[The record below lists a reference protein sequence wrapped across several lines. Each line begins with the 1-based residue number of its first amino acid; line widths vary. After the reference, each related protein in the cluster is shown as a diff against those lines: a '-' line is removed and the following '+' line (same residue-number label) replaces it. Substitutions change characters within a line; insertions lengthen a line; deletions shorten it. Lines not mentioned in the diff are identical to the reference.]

1 MRYKLLKKQLP
12 LVRIGL
18 FLIVVCL
25 FAASADFALAAE
37 GKIVFT
43 SIRDGEKAIY
53 VMDGD
58 GGSQSKVAEGSYPAW
73 HPDGQTISFLYE
85 DDLWV
90 TDLNGSNRQ
99 NLTDGRINLNSCV
112 PTSWS
117 PDGRQ
122 IAYWG
127 NSDQGYGVYALG
139 ANGRNEQI
147 LEAGWTRDGRVS
159 WSPDGRSIAYSE
171 MRQLDPPFKRFGS
184 DIFVVNANGS
194 NSVNLTV
201 NPAPFNISADWS
213 PDGTKIAYVASPK
226 PFLWL
231 PPHNIHVMNA
241 DGTNPVMLTKEER
254 WAYEWNPTWS
264 PDSRRIAFAR
274 QTPDGFKDIFSMNA
288 DGSDL
293 RNLTQTHRIEEEYP
307 AWNPGAQAVSST
319 TRLVTQWG
327 AVKQSDDRLKAQ
339 EER

>member
-1 MRYKLLKKQLP
+1 MKQMRV
-12 LVRIGL
+12 VRFCL
-18 FLIVVCL
+18 FLIVICL
-25 FAASADFALAAE
+25 LAASVDLALAVE

>member
-1 MRYKLLKKQLP
+1 MRYKLLEKQMR
-12 LVRIGL
+12 LVKFGL

-25 FAASADFALAAE
+25 LAASADFALAVE

-43 SIRDGEKAIY
+43 SMRNGEKAIY

-58 GGSQSKVAEGSYPAW
+58 GGIQSKVVGGSYPAW

-85 DDLWV
+85 GDLWV

-99 NLTDGRINLNSCV
+99 NLTNGRINLNSCV

-127 NSDQGYGVYALG
+127 NSDQGYGVYAIG
-139 ANGRNEQI
+139 TNGGNKQI
-147 LEAGWTRDGRVS
+147 VEAGWTRDGSVS

-184 DIFVVNANGS
+184 DIFVVNSNGS
-194 NSVNLTV
+194 TRVNLTV
-201 NPAPFNISADWS
+201 NPAPMNISASWS
-213 PDGTKIAYVASPK
+213 PDGKKIAYVASPK

-241 DGTNPVMLTKEER
+241 DGSDSVMLTQEER
-254 WAYEWNPTWS
+254 WGYEWNPTWS

-293 RNLTQTHRIEEEYP
+293 RNLTQTHRVEEEYP
-307 AWNPGAQAVSST
+307 AWSPGAQAVSST
-319 TRLVTQWG
+319 ARLVTQWG
-327 AVKQSDDRLKAQ
+327 AVKQPGD
-339 EER
+339 

>member
-1 MRYKLLKKQLP
+1 MRYKLLEKQMR
-12 LVRIGL
+12 LVKFGL

-25 FAASADFALAAE
+25 LAASADFALAVE

-43 SIRDGEKAIY
+43 SMRDGEKAIY
-53 VMDGD
+53 VMGGD

-85 DDLWV
+85 GDLWV

-99 NLTDGRINLNSCV
+99 NLTNGRIDLNSCV

-127 NSDQGYGVYALG
+127 NSDQGYGVYAIG
-139 ANGRNEQI
+139 TNGGNEQI
-147 LEAGWTRDGRVS
+147 VEAGWTRDGRVS
-159 WSPDGRSIAYSE
+159 WSPDGTSIAYSE

-194 NSVNLTV
+194 TRVNLTV
-201 NPAPFNISADWS
+201 NPAPMNISASWS
-213 PDGTKIAYVASPK
+213 PDGKKIAYVASPK

-241 DGTNPVMLTKEER
+241 DGTNPVMLTQEER
-254 WAYEWNPTWS
+254 WAYEWNPT
-264 PDSRRIAFAR
+264 
-274 QTPDGFKDIFSMNA
+274 
-288 DGSDL
+288 
-293 RNLTQTHRIEEEYP
+293 
-307 AWNPGAQAVSST
+307 
-319 TRLVTQWG
+319 
-327 AVKQSDDRLKAQ
+327 
-339 EER
+339 

>member
-1 MRYKLLKKQLP
+1 MRYKLLEKQMR
-12 LVRIGL
+12 LVKFGV

-25 FAASADFALAAE
+25 LAASADFALAVE

-43 SIRDGEKAIY
+43 SMRDGEKAIY
-53 VMDGD
+53 VMGGD
-58 GGSQSKVAEGSYPAW
+58 GGSQSKVAGGSYPAW

-85 DDLWV
+85 GDLWV

-99 NLTDGRINLNSCV
+99 NLTNGRINLNSCV

-127 NSDQGYGVYALG
+127 NSDQGYGVYAMG
-139 ANGRNEQI
+139 TNGGNEQI
-147 LEAGWTRDGRVS
+147 VEAGWTRDGRVS
-159 WSPDGRSIAYSE
+159 WSPDGTSIAYSE

-194 NSVNLTV
+194 TRVNLTV
-201 NPAPFNISADWS
+201 NPAPMNISASWS
-213 PDGTKIAYVASPK
+213 PDGKKIAYVASPK

-241 DGTNPVMLTKEER
+241 DGSNPVMLTKEER

-264 PDSRRIAFAR
+264 PDSRKIAFAR
-274 QTPDGFKDIFSMNA
+274 QTPDGFKDIFTMNA

-293 RNLTQTHRIEEEYP
+293 RNITQTHRVEEEYP
-307 AWNPGAQAVSST
+307 AWSPGAQAVSST
-319 TRLVTQWG
+319 ARLVTQWG
-327 AVKQSDDRLKAQ
+327 AVKQLGD
-339 EER
+339 

>member
-1 MRYKLLKKQLP
+1 MRYKLLEKQMR
-12 LVRIGL
+12 LVKFGL

-25 FAASADFALAAE
+25 LAASADFALAVE

-43 SIRDGEKAIY
+43 SMRNGEKAIY

-58 GGSQSKVAEGSYPAW
+58 GGIQSKVAGGSYPAW

-85 DDLWV
+85 GDLWV

-99 NLTDGRINLNSCV
+99 NLTNGRINLNSCV

-127 NSDQGYGVYALG
+127 NSDQGYGVYAIG
-139 ANGRNEQI
+139 TNGGNKQI
-147 LEAGWTRDGRVS
+147 VEAGWPRDGRVS

-194 NSVNLTV
+194 TRVNLTV
-201 NPAPFNISADWS
+201 NPAPMNISASWS
-213 PDGTKIAYVASPK
+213 PDGKKIAYVASPK

-241 DGTNPVMLTKEER
+241 DGSDSVMLTQEER

-293 RNLTQTHRIEEEYP
+293 RNLTQTHRVEEEYP
-307 AWNPGAQAVSST
+307 AWSPGAQAVSST
-319 TRLVTQWG
+319 ARLVTQWG
-327 AVKQSDDRLKAQ
+327 AVKQPGD
-339 EER
+339 

>member
-1 MRYKLLKKQLP
+1 MRYKLLKKQLS
-12 LVRIGL
+12 LARFGL
-18 FLIVVCL
+18 FLVLVCL
-25 FAASADFALAAE
+25 LAASADFALAVE

-43 SIRDGEKAIY
+43 SKRDGEKAIY

-58 GGSQSKVAEGSYPAW
+58 GGSQSKVAGGSYPAW

-85 DDLWV
+85 GDLWV

-127 NSDQGYGVYALG
+127 NSDQGYGVYAMG
-139 ANGRNEQI
+139 TNGGNEQI
-147 LEAGWTRDGRVS
+147 VEAGWPRDGRAS

-194 NSVNLTV
+194 DSVNLTV
-201 NPAPFNISADWS
+201 NPAPMNISASWS
-213 PDGTKIAYVASPK
+213 PDGKKIAYVASPK

-241 DGTNPVMLTKEER
+241 DGSNPDMLTKGER

-274 QTPDGFKDIFSMNA
+274 QTPDGFKDIFSMNT

-293 RNLTQTHRIEEEYP
+293 RNLTQTHRVEEEYS
-307 AWNPGAQAVSST
+307 AWSPGAQAVSST
-319 TRLVTQWG
+319 ARLVTQWG
-327 AVKQSDDRLKAQ
+327 AVKQPGD
-339 EER
+339 

>member
-1 MRYKLLKKQLP
+1 MRYKLLKKQLS
-12 LVRIGL
+12 LVRFGL
-18 FLIVVCL
+18 FLVLVCL
-25 FAASADFALAAE
+25 LAASADFALAVE

-43 SIRDGEKAIY
+43 SKRDGEKAIY

-58 GGSQSKVAEGSYPAW
+58 GGGQSKVAEGSYPAW

-85 DDLWV
+85 GDLWV

-99 NLTDGRINLNSCV
+99 NLTNGRINLNSCV
-112 PTSWS
+112 PTSWP

-127 NSDQGYGVYALG
+127 NSDQGYGVYAMG
-139 ANGRNEQI
+139 TNGGNEQI
-147 LEAGWTRDGRVS
+147 VEAGWTRDGRVS

-184 DIFVVNANGS
+184 DISVVNANGS

-201 NPAPFNISADWS
+201 NPAPMNISASWS
-213 PDGTKIAYVASPK
+213 PDGKKIAYVASPK

-231 PPHNIHVMNA
+231 PPHNIHVMSA
-241 DGTNPVMLTKEER
+241 DGTDSVMLTQEER
-254 WAYEWNPTWS
+254 WGYEWNPTWS

-288 DGSDL
+288 DGSDR
-293 RNLTQTHRIEEEYP
+293 RNLTQTHRVEEEYP
-307 AWNPGAQAVSST
+307 AWSPGAQAVSST
-319 TRLVTQWG
+319 ARLVTQWG
-327 AVKQSDDRLKAQ
+327 AVKQPGD
-339 EER
+339 

>member
-1 MRYKLLKKQLP
+1 MKGVPKMRYKLLKKQLS
-12 LVRIGL
+12 LARFGL
-18 FLIVVCL
+18 FLVLVCL
-25 FAASADFALAAE
+25 LAASADFALAVE

-43 SIRDGEKAIY
+43 SMRDGEKAIY

-58 GGSQSKVAEGSYPAW
+58 GGGQSKVAEGSYPAW

-85 DDLWV
+85 GDLWV

-99 NLTDGRINLNSCV
+99 NLTNGRINLNSCV

-127 NSDQGYGVYALG
+127 NSDQGYGVYAMG
-139 ANGRNEQI
+139 TNGGNEQI
-147 LEAGWTRDGRVS
+147 VEAGWTRDGRVS

-194 NSVNLTV
+194 TRVNLTV
-201 NPAPFNISADWS
+201 NPAPMNISASWS
-213 PDGTKIAYVASPK
+213 PDGKKIAYVASPK

-241 DGTNPVMLTKEER
+241 DGSNPDMLTKGER

-293 RNLTQTHRIEEEYP
+293 RNLTQTHRVEEEYP
-307 AWNPGAQAVSST
+307 AWSPGAQAVSST
-319 TRLVTQWG
+319 ARLVTQWG
-327 AVKQSDDRLKAQ
+327 AVKQPGD
-339 EER
+339 

>member
-1 MRYKLLKKQLP
+1 MRYKLLEKQMR
-12 LVRIGL
+12 LVKFGL

-25 FAASADFALAAE
+25 LAASADFALAVE

-43 SIRDGEKAIY
+43 SMRDGEKAIY
-53 VMDGD
+53 VMGGD
-58 GGSQSKVAEGSYPAW
+58 GGSQSKVAGGSYPAW

-85 DDLWV
+85 GDLWV

-99 NLTDGRINLNSCV
+99 NLTNGRINLNSCV

-127 NSDQGYGVYALG
+127 NSDQGYGVYAMG
-139 ANGRNEQI
+139 TNGGNEQI
-147 LEAGWTRDGRVS
+147 VEAGWTRDGRVS
-159 WSPDGRSIAYSE
+159 WSPDGTSIAYSE

-194 NSVNLTV
+194 TRVNLTV
-201 NPAPFNISADWS
+201 NPAPMNISASWS
-213 PDGTKIAYVASPK
+213 PDGKKIAYVASPK

-231 PPHNIHVMNA
+231 PPHNSHVMNA
-241 DGTNPVMLTKEER
+241 DGTNPVMLTQEER

-264 PDSRRIAFAR
+264 PDSRKIAFAR
-274 QTPDGFKDIFSMNA
+274 QTPDGFKDIFTMNA

-293 RNLTQTHRIEEEYP
+293 RNITQTHRVEEEYP
-307 AWNPGAQAVSST
+307 AWSPGAQAVSST
-319 TRLVTQWG
+319 ARLVTQWG
-327 AVKQSDDRLKAQ
+327 AVKQLGD
-339 EER
+339 

>member
-1 MRYKLLKKQLP
+1 MRYKLLKKQLS
-12 LVRIGL
+12 LVRFGL
-18 FLIVVCL
+18 FLVLVCL
-25 FAASADFALAAE
+25 LAASADFALAVE

-43 SIRDGEKAIY
+43 SKRDGEKAIY

-58 GGSQSKVAEGSYPAW
+58 GGSQSKVAGGSYPAW

-85 DDLWV
+85 GDLWV

-99 NLTDGRINLNSCV
+99 NLTNGRINLNSCV

-127 NSDQGYGVYALG
+127 NSDQGYGVYAMG
-139 ANGRNEQI
+139 ANGGNEQI
-147 LEAGWTRDGRVS
+147 VEAGWTRDGRVS

-194 NSVNLTV
+194 TRVNLTV
-201 NPAPFNISADWS
+201 NPAPMNISASWS
-213 PDGTKIAYVASPK
+213 PDGKKIAYVASPK

-241 DGTNPVMLTKEER
+241 DGTNPVMLTQEER

-274 QTPDGFKDIFSMNA
+274 QTPDGFKDIFSMNT

-293 RNLTQTHRIEEEYP
+293 RNLTQTHRVEEEYP
-307 AWNPGAQAVSST
+307 AWSPGAQAVSST
-319 TRLVTQWG
+319 VRLVTQWG
-327 AVKQSDDRLKAQ
+327 AVKQLGD
-339 EER
+339 

>member
-1 MRYKLLKKQLP
+1 MRYKLLKKQLS
-12 LVRIGL
+12 LVRFGL
-18 FLIVVCL
+18 FLVLVCL
-25 FAASADFALAAE
+25 LAASADFALAVE

-43 SIRDGEKAIY
+43 SKRDGEKAIY
-53 VMDGD
+53 VMDG
-58 GGSQSKVAEGSYPAW
+58 GGGGQSKVAGGSYPAW

-85 DDLWV
+85 GDLWV

-99 NLTDGRINLNSCV
+99 NLTNGRINLDSCV

-127 NSDQGYGVYALG
+127 NSDQGYGVYAMG
-139 ANGRNEQI
+139 ANGGNEQI
-147 LEAGWTRDGRVS
+147 VEAGWTRDGRVS
-159 WSPDGRSIAYSE
+159 WSPDGTSIAYSE

-194 NSVNLTV
+194 TRVNLTV
-201 NPAPFNISADWS
+201 NPAPMNISASWS
-213 PDGTKIAYVASPK
+213 PDGKKIAYVASPK

-241 DGTNPVMLTKEER
+241 DGSNPVMLTQEER

-293 RNLTQTHRIEEEYP
+293 RNLTQTHRVEEEYP
-307 AWNPGAQAVSST
+307 AWSLGAQAVSST
-319 TRLVTQWG
+319 ARLVTQWG
-327 AVKQSDDRLKAQ
+327 AVKQLGD
-339 EER
+339 

>member
-12 LVRIGL
+12 LVRFCL
-18 FLIVVCL
+18 VLMVVCL
-25 FAASADFALAAE
+25 LAILADFALAAE

-53 VMDGD
+53 VMGGD

-85 DDLWV
+85 GDLWV

-99 NLTDGRINLNSCV
+99 NLTDGRIDLNSCV

-127 NSDQGYGVYALG
+127 NSDQGYGVYAMG
-139 ANGRNEQI
+139 TNGGNEQI
-147 LEAGWTRDGRVS
+147 VEAGWTRDGRAS

-194 NSVNLTV
+194 SRVNLTV
-201 NPAPFNISADWS
+201 NPAPMNISASWS
-213 PDGTKIAYVASPK
+213 PDGKKIAYVASPK

-241 DGTNPVMLTKEER
+241 DGSNPDMLTKGER

-293 RNLTQTHRIEEEYP
+293 RNLTQTHRVEEEYP
-307 AWNPGAQAVSST
+307 AWSPGAQAVSST
-319 TRLVTQWG
+319 ARLVTQWG
-327 AVKQSDDRLKAQ
+327 AVKQPGD
-339 EER
+339 